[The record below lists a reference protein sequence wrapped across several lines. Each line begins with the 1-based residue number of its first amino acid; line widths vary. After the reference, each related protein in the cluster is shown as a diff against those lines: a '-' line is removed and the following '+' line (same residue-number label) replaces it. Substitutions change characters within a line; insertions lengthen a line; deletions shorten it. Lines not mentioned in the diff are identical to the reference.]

1 MDVTRSVGTSQQ
13 GTHIMSKLVLRA
25 ALAAFMLTFC
35 APLLAA
41 DEPADRGPAEVGSD
55 RSSWYYDQSS
65 QTYQPSPRQIIQQK
79 AMVRGAQR
87 QARLASMKWYGM
99 SNARPVAAATP
110 FMSMYSPAW
119 QMPGGRPFGWFTGE
133 RPVYVF
139 WAD

>member
-1 MDVTRSVGTSQQ
+1 
-13 GTHIMSKLVLRA
+13 MSSFIRRA
-25 ALAAFMLTFC
+25 ALAAFTLAFC
-35 APLLAA
+35 APVLAA
-41 DEPADRGPAEVGSD
+41 DPAADRSPNVEGEQ
-55 RSSWYYDQSS
+55 SWYYDRPSGE
-65 QTYQPSPRQIIQQK
+65 YQFTPRQIVQAK

-87 QARLASMKWYGM
+87 QSRLASMKWYGM
-99 SNARPVAAATP
+99 SNSRPVASATP